1 MRIGLC
7 GTQSV
12 GKSTLVKAL
21 SQLPQFKDYHIGLEK
36 SKQIMEMGIPLN
48 TDSTYLGQQVFA
60 SHRAMELL
68 QDNMITDR
76 TIIDVIA
83 FTNLA
88 KHHSLSSFKKRQLMD
103 AWLPMA
109 SYYDYIFYISPDGV
123 EIENNGVRET
133 NAEYRQQIDNEIRNI
148 LENEYIEHFPIS
160 GTTEKRIQ
168 QILAV
173 TGL

>member
-1 MRIGLC
+1 MRIC
-7 GTQSV
+7 FTGTVSV

-76 TIIDVIA
+76 TIIDVMA
-83 FTNLA
+83 FTNLSS
-88 KHHSLSSFKKRQLMD
+88 HYSLSSFQKRQMFD
-103 AWLPMA
+103 AWFPMVR
-109 SYYDYIFYISPDGV
+109 YYDYIFYISPEGV
-123 EIENNGVRET
+123 NIEDNGIRATDPIYRNN
-133 NAEYRQQIDNEIRNI
+133 IDNEIRVCM
-148 LENEYIEHFPIS
+148 LS
-160 GTTEKRIQ
+160 
-168 QILAV
+168 
-173 TGL
+173 